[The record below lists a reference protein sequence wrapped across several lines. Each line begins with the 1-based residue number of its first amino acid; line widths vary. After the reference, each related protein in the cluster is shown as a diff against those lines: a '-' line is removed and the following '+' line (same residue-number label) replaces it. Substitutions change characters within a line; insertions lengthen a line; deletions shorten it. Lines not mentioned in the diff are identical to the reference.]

1 MKERAFKALL
11 CQNVLRK
18 SFSSK
23 DFMSTKSAKQQAYF
37 FIFEFL
43 HGP

>member
-1 MKERAFKALL
+1 MKERALSKRA
-11 CQNVLRK
+11 QNKFFVYIV
-18 SFSSK
+18 